1 MWSISRGH
9 WDFGHDGQLQA
20 EVAVQQLKQF
30 ESVSPPIVKQVLP
43 LNEQL
48 PPLYADLAN
57 GKDQFVPTPDETDRL
72 VSMSKSLDLV
82 WCKYPPKSVLG
93 ALHLLH
99 KLIGF

>member
-1 MWSISRGH
+1 
-9 WDFGHDGQLQA
+9 
-20 EVAVQQLKQF
+20 VQQLKQF

-72 VSMSKSLDLV
+72 VSM
-82 WCKYPPKSVLG
+82 
-93 ALHLLH
+93 
-99 KLIGF
+99 

>member
-1 MWSISRGH
+1 M
-9 WDFGHDGQLQA
+9 
-20 EVAVQQLKQF
+20 QQLKQF